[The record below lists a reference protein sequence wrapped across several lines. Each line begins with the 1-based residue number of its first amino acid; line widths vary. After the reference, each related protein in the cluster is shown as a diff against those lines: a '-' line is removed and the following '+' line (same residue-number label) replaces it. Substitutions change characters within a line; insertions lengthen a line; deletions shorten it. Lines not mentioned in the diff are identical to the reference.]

1 MTTVVMYGKE
11 VDIEIGGID
20 HKDYPD
26 FCDAYIESATWQHSG
41 EKLNSKEMEDLY
53 SIYED
58 DINAMAHES
67 FY

>member
-26 FCDAYIESATWQHSG
+26 FCDAYIESATWQDSG

>member
-1 MTTVVMYGKE
+1 MATVVMYGKE

-26 FCDAYIESATWQHSG
+26 FCDAYIESATWQDSG

-58 DINAMAHES
+58 GINAMAHES